1 MGISDASELERVATA
16 ALERDDSLGRPV
28 AVRAWIDASAILIV
42 ARCKGG
48 RAPSGGRSSV
58 AAVAKLQ
65 HDVAAAFYLS
75 TGELLR
81 PCGRSSDPERSLL
94 VLAFERVDAETLEA
108 HRSAGGR
115 APLADAS

>member
-1 MGISDASELERVATA
+1 
-16 ALERDDSLGRPV
+16 
-28 AVRAWIDASAILIV
+28 
-42 ARCKGG
+42 
-48 RAPSGGRSSV
+48 
-58 AAVAKLQ
+58 
-65 HDVAAAFYLS
+65 VAAAFYLS

-94 VLAFERVDAETLEA
+94 VLAFERVGAESLDA